1 MSIADVYCQRP
12 PGMMICKGGTVADNP
27 VADNPVADKPAVRDP
42 FNRERAMAKTYDG
55 IIIGAGV
62 MGASTA
68 MQLASA
74 GLKKLLVLEKGPGV
88 GFGSTGKSSACIR
101 QTYSNYEV
109 VLMAYEALQCF
120 KNWQEFTGL
129 KEPRAD
135 FNMCGVLFLMDGSDA
150 AVPAIMEIQRR
161 AGVVSR
167 LLDPQERGE
176 LFPDVDFCSTVL
188 DLDAEDHEC
197 AYDLQ
202 VLYEEEGGF
211 ADPVGTATDMLDVA
225 RQLGVEVAFKTRV
238 TGVLSQGGRVMGLE
252 AEREGVK
259 QVCHS
264 PLVINCA
271 GPWAM
276 GLNELAG
283 APLKERLVATRNQI
297 VCKRFSERLKGTIPM
312 VADMVNGV
320 YFRNDPTGTQI
331 TLGSAR
337 EEDEQELV
345 PDPDDYNEVADA
357 PFREEKLTTLNHRIS
372 TFQGRGEITSY
383 TGIYTVNLEDYHPII
398 DESELSGFYPVCGF
412 SGHGF
417 KLSPVVG
424 MIVAQRVL
432 GQWGRGKTGVP
443 VDFFRRNRKKLV
455 TNWGGV
461 MA

>member
-1 MSIADVYCQRP
+1 
-12 PGMMICKGGTVADNP
+12 
-27 VADNPVADKPAVRDP
+27 
-42 FNRERAMAKTYDG
+42 MAKSYDG
-55 IIIGAGV
+55 IIVGAGV

-68 MQLASA
+68 MHLASA
-74 GLKKLLVLEKGPGV
+74 GLKRLLVLEKAAGV

-109 VLMAYEALQCF
+109 VLMAYEALQYF
-120 KNWQEFTGL
+120 KNWRDFTGL
-129 KEPRAD
+129 KDPRAD
-135 FNMCGVLFLMDGSDA
+135 FNMCGVIFLMAADDT

-161 AGVVSR
+161 VGVVSR
-167 LLDPQERGE
+167 LLDAKDRGE
-176 LFPDVDFCSTVL
+176 LFPDVDFCSTLL
-188 DLDAEDHEC
+188 DLQAEDHEC

-211 ADPVGTATDMLDVA
+211 ADPVGTATDMLEVA
-225 RQLGVEVAFKTRV
+225 RRLGAEVVFKARVSHVLSNGGAV
-238 TGVLSQGGRVMGLE
+238 TGLE
-252 AEREGVK
+252 VEQDGAIVTY
-259 QVCHS
+259 HS

-276 GLNELAG
+276 GLNDLAG
-283 APLKERLVATRNQI
+283 APLKEKLVPTRNQI
-297 VCKRFSERLKGTIPM
+297 VCKRFPEKLKGTIPM

-337 EEDEQELV
+337 EEDEQEFV
-345 PDPDDYNEVADA
+345 PDLENYNEVADA
-357 PFREEKLTTLNHRIS
+357 PFREEKLTTLNHRIA
-372 TFQGRGEITSY
+372 TFQARGEITSY
-383 TGIYTVNLEDYHPII
+383 SGIYTVNEDDYHPII
-398 DESELSGFYPVCGF
+398 DESELRGFYPVCGF

-424 MIVAQRVL
+424 NLVARQVL
-432 GQWGRGKTGVP
+432 GQWGRGKSDVP
-443 VDFFRRNRKKLV
+443 VDYFRRNREKLS